1 YDTDPES
8 LTRPYPRPESSL
20 VLKACPPNHY
30 LQHSYSGLI
39 DMRNIGAYIG
49 RRAYKIKRKLTFAV
63 TSSNTSTLTH
73 ALRAFQDSA
82 RVFPPLQATIG
93 DLIVRVEHIEL
104 SSKHRRKFEDLARR
118 ITLLSASLA
127 EHMQASKL
135 THVSYFFERKAASV
149 KDQVTIISKNQ
160 ERGTGW
166 RFWQAKQ
173 YQDEM
178 VKGYEHIAEI
188 LEELR
193 EWCIEEQQ
201 TNSRLEALAPV
212 HDATYDSMMSRELNR
227 RACARDT
234 RANILNE
241 LEQWSLDPT
250 KPNIFW
256 LNGTAGMGKT
266 TIAYTFAQ
274 SLRERGA
281 LGATFFCVRASGE
294 CRDARRIIPA
304 VAYQLAQY
312 LFSFRSALLDVLENE
327 HSMKLES
334 IADQCEQLIKEPLS
348 RIKGGM
354 TTWPIIVIDG
364 LDECSS
370 SSEVETML
378 DMLFRVVPNL
388 PIKVLVTSRPEP
400 NIRRGIVAQS
410 DQSRSICVLREIDDS
425 PVEVEVE
432 QYLHEALGNSV
443 SEHDLSRLSRLSGG
457 WFICAVTL
465 VRYLFRQG
473 NIVDQGR
480 LEAALTLPS
489 DSENRHLD
497 IDRLYTMILDSAVYG
512 PDQEPEDQEQMRL
525 IIWTALRVREPVS
538 VDTLA
543 ALTGI
548 EVTKA
553 NILLEPLYSILY
565 MSQATGTITTLH
577 ASFPDFMFDKARSAK
592 FYCDE
597 AKHNQLLAKRCFQLM
612 QDQLRF
618 NICGIETSFIP
629 DSKVQDLEARV
640 QKSISPTLSYV
651 AKYWGDHLMKS
662 APCKVVRK
670 GLGNFLSDRLLFW
683 IEVLSLKHILD
694 KGISILSEVKRWM
707 MDQVQDRSSDL
718 IRSLDDSRLFLS
730 KYTAGS
736 VSQST
741 PHIYIS
747 ALAFCNRPSS
757 VYERGDVAL
766 GPLKGHTDWVRSVA
780 FSPDGLL
787 LVSGSDDKTI
797 LVRDAQT
804 GSRIYDAI
812 KGHESGV
819 TSVSFS
825 ADGKLI
831 LSGSEDKTTRMWD
844 SGNGSLIPNSIKHHP
859 GEVRC
864 TAFSPNSKYIAC
876 GLDSYVS
883 PIAVYDAFSSKSLP
897 FPFNAH
903 QSLVYS
909 IAFSPNSKHLV
920 TGHRFG
926 DLRVW
931 SLQDGTATHSPPK
944 VHNSLITSIGFS
956 PLGDKLITTSWDRC
970 MYIWDVENGY
980 SNPHLLGNHDS
991 LVYSTAFSPDSTRVA
1006 SCSLDRTVKMW
1017 NIIYSTSSH
1026 TSHSNAPTKSIS
1038 SVVISPDGS
1047 SIAAAASDK
1056 AIYMFSAHDGT
1067 AILKP
1072 FVAHT
1077 GLVLSVAFS
1086 PDGRYLASGGSDKA
1100 ICIWDSK
1107 GGKLL
1112 SGPLRGHKGWVQSVM
1127 FSSDGRHIVSASTDK
1142 TIRKWDVRGGS
1153 LGLTNLVGTHDG
1165 WVYSAAFRLDGQR
1178 IVSSCS
1184 NRKIYIWDAQTVSLV
1199 LDPFGSQWFE
1209 GGIRA
1214 VTFSP
1219 DGRFIACGSTDSTIR
1234 MFDSRSGDLVLGPLK
1249 GHEGPVM
1256 SVVFSPDGNHIVSGS
1271 DDGGVQ
1277 VWKAEDGTPACEPL
1291 QGHLGWVSSVVCSSD
1306 GMHIISGS
1314 SDSTIRLWR
1323 APGGR
1328 VVSDLSHPNSG
1339 VPDRRDVNRAMAG
1352 GLAISE
1358 DGWVRNRESELLF
1371 WVPSDMVKLFPTL
1384 ETVYTI
1390 SPEGVLQADYSRT
1403 LLLGD
1408 EWALCYEG

>member
-1 YDTDPES
+1 
-8 LTRPYPRPESSL
+8 
-20 VLKACPPNHY
+20 
-30 LQHSYSGLI
+30 
-39 DMRNIGAYIG
+39 
-49 RRAYKIKRKLTFAV
+49 
-63 TSSNTSTLTH
+63 
-73 ALRAFQDSA
+73 
-82 RVFPPLQATIG
+82 
-93 DLIVRVEHIEL
+93 
-104 SSKHRRKFEDLARR
+104 
-118 ITLLSASLA
+118 
-127 EHMQASKL
+127 
-135 THVSYFFERKAASV
+135 
-149 KDQVTIISKNQ
+149 
-160 ERGTGW
+160 
-166 RFWQAKQ
+166 
-173 YQDEM
+173 
-178 VKGYEHIAEI
+178 
-188 LEELR
+188 
-193 EWCIEEQQ
+193 
-201 TNSRLEALAPV
+201 
-212 HDATYDSMMSRELNR
+212 MSRELNR

-256 LNGTAGMGKT
+256 VNGTAGMGKT

-304 VAYQLAQY
+304 IAYQLAQY

-378 DMLFRVVPNL
+378 DMLFRVVPKL

-525 IIWTALRVREPVS
+525 IIWTALRVREPIS

-592 FYCDE
+592 FYYDE

-670 GLGNFLSDRLLFW
+670 GLGDFLSDRLLFW

-757 VYERGDVAL
+757 VYERYWTRTQGLLNLRGSVIELPPIATWPMHSVGRSLVFSPDGSRLAIGCEDGSVTLVYTHSGDVAL

>member
-1 YDTDPES
+1 
-8 LTRPYPRPESSL
+8 
-20 VLKACPPNHY
+20 
-30 LQHSYSGLI
+30 
-39 DMRNIGAYIG
+39 
-49 RRAYKIKRKLTFAV
+49 
-63 TSSNTSTLTH
+63 
-73 ALRAFQDSA
+73 
-82 RVFPPLQATIG
+82 
-93 DLIVRVEHIEL
+93 
-104 SSKHRRKFEDLARR
+104 
-118 ITLLSASLA
+118 
-127 EHMQASKL
+127 
-135 THVSYFFERKAASV
+135 
-149 KDQVTIISKNQ
+149 
-160 ERGTGW
+160 
-166 RFWQAKQ
+166 
-173 YQDEM
+173 
-178 VKGYEHIAEI
+178 
-188 LEELR
+188 
-193 EWCIEEQQ
+193 
-201 TNSRLEALAPV
+201 
-212 HDATYDSMMSRELNR
+212 MMSRELNR

-489 DSENRHLD
+489 DLENRHLD

-612 QDQLRF
+612 KDQLRF

-662 APCKVVRK
+662 APCKAVRK
-670 GLGNFLSDRLLFW
+670 GLEDFLSDRLLFW

-718 IRSLDDSRLFLS
+718 IRSLDDSRIFLS
-730 KYTAGS
+730 KYAAGP

-747 ALAFCNRPSS
+747 ALALCNHPSS
-757 VYERGDVAL
+757 VYKRYWSRTRGLLNLRGSVMKLPLLATWWVHLVGQSLAFSPDGTRFAIGFEDGTVALFYARSGGVAL
-766 GPLKGHTDWVRSVA
+766 GPLEGHTCQVNSVA

-787 LVSGSDDKTI
+787 LASCSHDGTI

-804 GSRIYDAI
+804 GSCIYDVI
-812 KGHESGV
+812 KGHESEV

-825 ADGKLI
+825 PNGKQI
-831 LSGSEDKTTRMWD
+831 LSGSNHRTTRMWD
-844 SGNGSLIPNSIKHHP
+844 SGNGSLIPNSIKCHP
-859 GEVRC
+859 SIVKC
-864 TAFSPNSKYIAC
+864 TAFSPDGKHIAC
-876 GLDSYVS
+876 GLNGHKS
-883 PIAVYDAFSSKSLP
+883 PIVVYDASTSKSLP

-903 QSLVYS
+903 RSSVYS

-920 TGHRFG
+920 TGHYSG
-926 DLRVW
+926 ELRVW
-931 SLQDGTATHSPPK
+931 SLQDGTVTRSPPK
-944 VHNSLITSIGFS
+944 VHNRAISSIGFS
-956 PLGDKLITTSWDRC
+956 PLGNKLVTASHDGC
-970 MYIWDVENGY
+970 VYMWDVENGY
-980 SNPHLLGNHDS
+980 SNPCLLGTHDDE
-991 LVYSTAFSPDSTRVA
+991 VYSAAFSPDGTRVA
-1006 SCSLDRTVKMW
+1006 SCSYDRTVKMW
-1017 NIIYSTSSH
+1017 NALHPTLSY
-1026 TSHSNAPTKSIS
+1026 TSHSNAPTKGVL
-1038 SVVISPDGS
+1038 SVAISPGGS
-1047 SIAAAASDK
+1047 RIATAGGDK
-1056 AIYMFSAHDGT
+1056 AIHIFRAHDGIT
-1067 AILKP
+1067 PLEAL
-1072 FVAHT
+1072 VEHA
-1077 GLVLSVAFS
+1077 GLVLSVVFS
-1086 PDGRYLASGGSDKA
+1086 PDGRYLASGSSDKA
-1100 ICIWDSK
+1100 ICIWDGES
-1107 GGKLL
+1107 GKLL
-1112 SGPLRGHKGWVQSVM
+1112 SGPFRGHKGWVQSVV
-1127 FSSDGRHIVSASTDK
+1127 FSPDGRWIVSASTDK

-1153 LGLTNLVGTHDG
+1153 LKLTDLVGIHDG
-1165 WVYSAAFRLDGQR
+1165 WVYSATFCPDGQR

-1184 NRKIYIWDAQTVSLV
+1184 NRKIYIWDAQTLSLV
-1199 LDPFGSQWFE
+1199 FDPFGPQWFE

-1219 DGRFIACGSTDSTIR
+1219 NGRFVACGSTDRTIR

-1249 GHEGPVM
+1249 GHQGSVM
-1256 SVVFSPDGNHIVSGS
+1256 SVVFSPDGNYIVSGS
-1271 DDGGVQ
+1271 DDGSVR
-1277 VWKAEDGTPACEPL
+1277 VWKVEDGAPVYEPL

-1306 GMHIISGS
+1306 GVYIISGS
-1314 SDSTIRLWR
+1314 SDSTIRVWK

-1328 VVSDLSHPNSG
+1328 VASDPTNPAPEI
-1339 VPDRRDVNRAMAG
+1339 PDLRDVDRAIAG
-1352 GLAISE
+1352 GMTMSK
-1358 DGWVRNRESELLF
+1358 DGWARNRESQLLF
-1371 WVPSDMVKLFPTL
+1371 WVPSGMAQLFPTP
-1384 ETVYTI
+1384 ETVYTVG
-1390 SPEGVLQADYSRT
+1390 PEGTLQADYSQP
-1403 LLLGD
+1403 LLLGN
-1408 EWALCYEG
+1408 EWRGCYEG